1 MKDMKSIIQHI
12 NESQIDDIKTYILSL
27 LDEITDDSQDNIKLL
42 KRTKSVLQTSIKDES
57 NNKKMYSIIDNF
69 LSSKNLEWC
78 SKEITDV
85 VINCGDLENFV
96 NIIQDKDCF
105 IDLEELNAIEAN
117 KNIID
122 LIYEKIKNK
131 FKSSALSVK
140 TLRKLALLKPM
151 SKTTTGEFEI
161 LLTMFINDAF
171 KPNSGDICI
180 YNNGKT
186 EIIELKSGTA
196 QFKGYAG
203 LRTSNELCDELS
215 DICLEYNDLYSDIAF
230 PKIPFTTEDNCEQF
244 ILTLRE
250 LYNIN
255 NEAGKNVAKKC
266 LNTYKSIYNDYEDD
280 NSDFIRHFDKNFIQF
295 LLGEDTQTPELSIPK
310 TFLKFLSM
318 YMLYKYQTIGEK
330 TSFDY
335 LIITQKIYG
344 TNNYNSSDLGNY
356 VFIDM
361 TKNDMSY
368 DEIYNIISELDFS
381 DWIRF
386 NNNNRNITRINWTK
400 TVNKRKKRIK

>member
-1 MKDMKSIIQHI
+1 MKSLIQHI
-12 NESQIDDIKTYILSL
+12 NESEIDDIKTYILSL
-27 LDEITDDSQDNIKLL
+27 LDEITDDNQDNIKLL
-42 KRTKSVLQTSIKDES
+42 KRTKSVLQTSIKDETNS
-57 NNKKMYSIIDNF
+57 SKMYSIIDNF

-85 VINCGDLENFV
+85 IINCGDLENFV

-105 IDLEELNAIEAN
+105 IDFEELKDIEAN

-131 FKSSALSVK
+131 FKSSALSIK

-171 KPNSGDICI
+171 KPNSGDIGI
-180 YNNGKT
+180 DNNGKT
-186 EIIELKSGTA
+186 ETVELKSGTA

-203 LRTSNELCDELS
+203 LQTSNELCDELS
-215 DICLEYNDLYSDIAF
+215 NICLKYNEIYNDIAF

-244 ILTLRE
+244 ILSLRE

-255 NEAGKNVAKKC
+255 NDAGKNVAKKC
-266 LNTYKSIYNDYEDD
+266 LNMYKSIYNDYEND
-280 NSDFIRHFDKNFIQF
+280 NSDFIRRFDKNFIQF

-330 TSFDY
+330 KSFEY
-335 LIITQKIYG
+335 LIITRKIDG
-344 TNNYNSSDLGNY
+344 TNNYNSPDLGNY

-361 TKNDMSY
+361 TKNDMTY
-368 DEIYNIISELDFS
+368 DEIYNIISELNFS
-381 DWIRF
+381 DFIRF
-386 NNNNRNITRINWTK
+386 DNNNRHITRIDWKK
-400 TVNKRKKRIK
+400 TTNKRKKRIK